1 MGNRLIVPEKID
13 CGYFDGSAF
22 LGKDVSDERLVE
34 KFEIEFYLDDAKSVY
49 LNKKKYNI
57 KKNHILIAKPGTLRY
72 SELPFK
78 TLYIKFYANELIEKL
93 LNNLPDYFPV
103 VRANRIKSL
112 FEEFIELNEQTQPNT
127 LLASSK
133 LLALIDYIVR
143 DTKNDDLNINYEFI
157 KNAKKF
163 IEQNFY
169 KKIGLDDIASSV
181 NLSSTYFHNIF
192 TAATGI
198 SPHRYLIDTRIANA
212 KKLLWNPETT
222 MNEVAEKSGF
232 GSQQYLNL
240 IFKKE
245 TGVTPGKYRSDFLN
259 RFLK

>member
-1 MGNRLIVPEKID
+1 M
-13 CGYFDGSAF
+13 
-22 LGKDVSDERLVE
+22 
-34 KFEIEFYLDDAKSVY
+34 
-49 LNKKKYNI
+49 
-57 KKNHILIAKPGTLRY
+57 
-72 SELPFK
+72 
-78 TLYIKFYANELIEKL
+78 
-93 LNNLPDYFPV
+93 PDFFPV

-112 FEEFIELNEQTQPNT
+112 FEEFIELNEQTQPNI
-127 LLASSK
+127 LLTSSK
-133 LLALIDYIVR
+133 LLSLIDYIVR

-181 NLSSTYFHNIF
+181 NLSNTYFHNIF

-212 KKLLWNPETT
+212 KKLLWNPEIS

-245 TGVTPGKYRSDFLN
+245 TGVTPGKYRSDFLK
-259 RFLK
+259 RFLN